1 MKQVLITSLT
11 IFLWMELTVKASTK
25 MGQYNGS
32 KYNNLVF
39 NIHQSATDVYDS
51 DSMEKSI
58 EYWNCPTA
66 PGLIY

>member
-1 MKQVLITSLT
+1 MLPICCLSVIH
-11 IFLWMELTVKASTK
+11 II
-25 MGQYNGS
+25 GG
-32 KYNNLVF
+32 YNNLVF

-58 EYWNCPTA
+58 EYWDCPTA